1 MTEPR
6 TLLQMAGVAGN
17 PPPLSS
23 AVVVVIDA
31 QNEYV
36 DGKLALPSVGPALD
50 RIAELL
56 RRARKLGAPVIH
68 VAHKGRPGGLFD
80 RSARSGTIADKA
92 APEGTEIVVEKTLP
106 NAFAG
111 TGLEAQIRGTGRDTL
126 VLCGFM
132 THMCVSATARC
143 GLDLGFKNTVIAD
156 ACATRDLP
164 DPIGGPAVDA
174 AALHRAELAA
184 LADRFAIV
192 VPLAALPD

>member
-1 MTEPR
+1 MAEPK
-6 TLLQMAGVAGN
+6 TLLQMAGATGA
-17 PPPLSS
+17 PPALSS

-36 DGKLALPSVGPALD
+36 DGKLALPGVGAALD
-50 RIAELL
+50 RTAELL
-56 RRARKLGAPVIH
+56 RRARSLRVPVIH

-80 RSARSGTIADKA
+80 RSARSGAIADKA
-92 APEGTEIVVEKTLP
+92 APAGGEIVVEKALP

-111 TGLEAQIRGTGRDTL
+111 TDLEARIRGTGRDTL

-143 GLDLGFKNTVIAD
+143 SLDLGFKNTIVAD

-164 DPIGGPAVDA
+164 DPTGGPAVDA
-174 AALHRAELAA
+174 ATLHRAELAA

-192 VPLAALPD
+192 TLLADLPD